1 MVNYECKLCNYNT
14 KLRANYN
21 RHIKTRK
28 HERIL
33 LEENGCSEIL
43 EDIKVI
49 NESEK
54 TQKDPQKTQKDPQ
67 KTQKDPQKTQY
78 DLYDLEEI
86 QNNSEEI
93 QNNCNYCKK
102 EFSSYAHKRRHE
114 LHRCQEAKDEE
125 SLYKSDKKEWLKEKK
140 ILFKQIDEL
149 IKKAGN
155 TTTNTN
161 TNNLNLNSY
170 GNEDLSHITNSFK
183 TQMLKGPFEMI
194 PKMIEEVHFNDKKPE
209 NKNICYPNK
218 KNNNVKIFKEG
229 KWKYYNKEDLMDEL
243 MGNNYCILDVYYDE
257 KKDDIL
263 SDIQKKRYLNFK
275 DIYNSGKL
283 DKGTKGE
290 INLLLLNCDEY

>member
-1 MVNYECKLCNYNT
+1 MVNYECKLCNYKT
-14 KLRANYN
+14 IIRTHYN
-21 RHIKTRK
+21 KHLTTNKHKRKTV
-28 HERIL
+28 
-33 LEENGCSEIL
+33 EENEWGETL
-43 EDIKVI
+43 ENKKVI
-49 NESEK
+49 NETEMNQNEPQMNQNEPQMNQNEPQMNQQIEK
-54 TQKDPQKTQKDPQ
+54 
-67 KTQKDPQKTQY
+67 
-78 DLYDLEEI
+78 
-86 QNNSEEI
+86 
-93 QNNCNYCKK
+93 NYECELCSI
-102 EFSSYAHKRRHE
+102 EFNTKASLRRHE
-114 LHRCQEAKDEE
+114 LHRCKEE
-125 SLYKSDKKEWLKEKK
+125 KGDDTLYNKEKQWGKEKK
-140 ILFKQIDEL
+140 ILYKQITAL

-155 TTTNTN
+155 TT
-161 TNNLNLNSY
+161 NNLNQNQNQNNINLNSY

>member
-1 MVNYECKLCNYNT
+1 MKKKKDKKRIKIEKGTDNKCGYCN
-14 KLRANYN
+14 
-21 RHIKTRK
+21 
-28 HERIL
+28 
-33 LEENGCSEIL
+33 
-43 EDIKVI
+43 
-49 NESEK
+49 
-54 TQKDPQKTQKDPQ
+54 
-67 KTQKDPQKTQY
+67 
-78 DLYDLEEI
+78 
-86 QNNSEEI
+86 
-93 QNNCNYCKK
+93 K
-102 EFSSYAHKRRHE
+102 EFSSRQTLLRHKKKY
-114 LHRCQEAKDEE
+114 CKIKE
-125 SLYKSDKKEWLKEKK
+125 SLQKKLDLQNDIIKKMDSEMKEYRKDKDKLYDQ
-140 ILFKQIDEL
+140 LGEL
-149 IKKAGN
+149 IKKTGN
-155 TTTNTN
+155 TTINKNT
-161 TNNLNLNSY
+161 TNNTINLNSY

-218 KNNNVKIFKEG
+218 KNNTVKIFKEG

>member
-1 MVNYECKLCNYNT
+1 MENYECELCNYNT
-14 KLRANYN
+14 KYSGNYN
-21 RHIKTRK
+21 KHLTTNKHKRKTA
-28 HERIL
+28 
-33 LEENGCSEIL
+33 EENGCSEIL

-49 NESEK
+49 NENEK

-67 KTQKDPQKTQY
+67 KTQKDPQKT
-78 DLYDLEEI
+78 

-114 LHRCQEAKDEE
+114 LHRCQEVKEDVN

-155 TTTNTN
+155 TTNTN

-218 KNNNVKIFKEG
+218 KNNTVKIFKEG
-229 KWKYYNKEDLMDEL
+229 KWKYCNKEDLMDEL

>member
-1 MVNYECKLCNYNT
+1 MVNYECKLCNYKT
-14 KLRANYN
+14 IIRTHYN
-21 RHIKTRK
+21 KHLTTNKHKRKTV
-28 HERIL
+28 
-33 LEENGCSEIL
+33 EENEWGETL
-43 EDIKVI
+43 ENKKVI
-49 NESEK
+49 NETEMNQNEPQMNQNEPQMNQNEPQMNQQIEK
-54 TQKDPQKTQKDPQ
+54 
-67 KTQKDPQKTQY
+67 
-78 DLYDLEEI
+78 
-86 QNNSEEI
+86 
-93 QNNCNYCKK
+93 NYECELCSI
-102 EFSSYAHKRRHE
+102 EFNTKASLRRHE
-114 LHRCQEAKDEE
+114 LHRCKEE
-125 SLYKSDKKEWLKEKK
+125 KGDDTLYNKEKQWGKEKK
-140 ILFKQIDEL
+140 ILYKQITAL

-161 TNNLNLNSY
+161 NINLNSY

>member
-1 MVNYECKLCNYNT
+1 MEIYECELCNYNT
-14 KLRANYN
+14 KYSGNYN
-21 RHIKTRK
+21 KHLTTNKHKRKTA
-28 HERIL
+28 
-33 LEENGCSEIL
+33 EENEWSETL
-43 EDIKVI
+43 ENKKVI
-49 NESEK
+49 NETEK

-67 KTQKDPQKTQY
+67 KTQKDPQKTQ
-78 DLYDLEEI
+78 
-86 QNNSEEI
+86 NNSEEI
-93 QNNCNYCKK
+93 QNNCNNCNYCKK

-114 LHRCQEAKDEE
+114 LHRCKEE
-125 SLYKSDKKEWLKEKK
+125 KGDDTLYNKEKQWGKEKK
-140 ILFKQIDEL
+140 ILYKQITSL
-149 IKKAGN
+149 IKKVGN
-155 TTTNTN
+155 TT
-161 TNNLNLNSY
+161 NNLNQNQNNINLNSY

-283 DKGTKGE
+283 DKDTKDE
-290 INLLLLNCDEY
+290 INLILLNGEKI

>member
-1 MVNYECKLCNYNT
+1 MDNYRCELCNYNT
-14 KLRANYN
+14 KYSGNYN
-21 RHIKTRK
+21 KHKKTRK
-28 HERIL
+28 HEMKL

-49 NESEK
+49 NESENI
-54 TQKDPQKTQKDPQ
+54 
-67 KTQKDPQKTQY
+67 QY
-78 DLYDLEEI
+78 DPENIQYDPENN
-86 QNNSEEI
+86 QYNSEF
-93 QNNCNYCKK
+93 NCDYCNKK
-102 EFSSYAHKRRHE
+102 FTLYTNKRRHE
-114 LHRCQEAKDEE
+114 LHRCQEVKEDVN

-155 TTTNTN
+155 TTN

-283 DKGTKGE
+283 DKDTKDE
-290 INLLLLNCDEY
+290 INLILLNGEKI

>member
-1 MVNYECKLCNYNT
+1 MVNYECKLCNYKTIIRTHYNT
-14 KLRANYN
+14 
-21 RHIKTRK
+21 HIKTVK
-28 HERIL
+28 HKKTEGL
-33 LEENGCSEIL
+33 SDGESEISGNSL
-43 EDIKVI
+43 ISNANSTPGEH
-49 NESEK
+49 
-54 TQKDPQKTQKDPQ
+54 
-67 KTQKDPQKTQY
+67 
-78 DLYDLEEI
+78 
-86 QNNSEEI
+86 QNNAKTH
-93 QNNCNYCKK
+93 QNPPKSQKKSKNHVCSYCSMT
-102 EFSSYAHKRRHE
+102 FGRIDSLTRHING
-114 LHRCQEAKDEE
+114 RCK
-125 SLYKSDKKEWLKEKK
+125 DKKIIDEMNLKSEMNINDYKEEWLKEKK
-140 ILFKQIDEL
+140 ILFKQIDAL

-155 TTTNTN
+155 TTN

>member
-28 HERIL
+28 HEMIL

-43 EDIKVI
+43 EDKKVI
-49 NESEK
+49 NESE
-54 TQKDPQKTQKDPQ
+54 KTQKDPQ

-114 LHRCQEAKDEE
+114 LHRCQEVKEDVN

-155 TTTNTN
+155 TTN

-218 KNNNVKIFKEG
+218 KNNTVKIFKEG

>member
-1 MVNYECKLCNYNT
+1 MDNYRCELCNYNT
-14 KLRANYN
+14 KYSGNYN
-21 RHIKTRK
+21 KHKKTRK
-28 HERIL
+28 HERKL
-33 LEENGCSEIL
+33 LEENECSEIL

-49 NESEK
+49 NE
-54 TQKDPQKTQKDPQ
+54 PQMSQNEPQ
-67 KTQKDPQKTQY
+67 MSQNEPQMSQN
-78 DLYDLEEI
+78 EPQMSQNEPEI
-86 QNNSEEI
+86 
-93 QNNCNYCKK
+93 NCDYCNKK
-102 EFSSYAHKRRHE
+102 FSTLANKRKHE

-140 ILFKQIDEL
+140 ILFKQIDAL

-155 TTTNTN
+155 TTN

-218 KNNNVKIFKEG
+218 KNNTVKIFKEG
-229 KWKYYNKEDLMDEL
+229 KWKYYNKEDLMDEI

-263 SDIQKKRYLNFK
+263 TDIQKKRYLNFK